1 MTIMHVH
8 VQVASTFEKMKYD
21 RQGVGYQLTNKNRS
35 VKMHLVSG
43 FTTVEATKPMKFN
56 LTLA

>member
-1 MTIMHVH
+1 MHVH
-8 VQVASTFEKMKYD
+8 VQVANTLYD

-43 FTTVEATKPMKFN
+43 FTTVEATKPMKFK

>member
-1 MTIMHVH
+1 MHVH

-43 FTTVEATKPMKFN
+43 FTTVEATKPMKFK